1 MLHYLNQH
9 AVKVNQLQKQLSF
22 EQAKIKRKENEFE
35 VQYRQ
40 QSMVHDRAMD
50 EKETETHKLQQQ
62 VSAIS

>member
-1 MLHYLNQH
+1 M
-9 AVKVNQLQKQLSF
+9 KVNQLQKQLSC

-40 QSMVHDRAMD
+40 QCTVHERAMD
-50 EKETETHKLQQQ
+50 EKESELQHQ